1 MRAAKD
7 RDTLKRYAARCWDQL
22 GGLPA
27 DMTGPELLTDRYRRG
42 SLSSGEFVDMAATDK
57 NAYKALLR
65 VLREDRAAGRFVPL
79 DILYWAADV
88 ATERH
93 TPPTTGE
100 ERNAARNNFSRTITL
115 LVMWRFRVS
124 TRQAGD
130 VVNELI
136 GEYRER
142 GLTTAR
148 PIEGEERREQIYTG
162 LSALVS
168 KPVVTEFAEAVF
180 LPESPL

>member
-7 RDTLKRYAARCWDQL
+7 RDTLKRYAARCWDAL

-27 DMTGPELLTDRYRRG
+27 DKTGPELLADYYRKG
-42 SLSSGEFVDMAATDK
+42 ALPAAELVADAATDK
-57 NAYKALLR
+57 NAYKALLSI
-65 VLREDRAAGRFVPL
+65 LSKDRAAGRSVPEAFGNF
-79 DILYWAADV
+79 AADV
-88 ATERH
+88 VTGRI
-93 TPPTTGE
+93 TPPTKGE
-100 ERNAARNNFSRTITL
+100 LRNASRNGFSRAMTM
-115 LVMWRFRVS
+115 LVMWRFNAS
-124 TRQAGD
+124 TAQAGD

-148 PIEGEERREQIYTG
+148 PIVGQKRREKIYTG

-168 KPVVTEFAEAVF
+168 KPVVAEFAEAVF
-180 LPESPL
+180 LPESPR